1 MQGGTPNE
9 LLARIALAN
18 GPAII
23 QRNLAILR
31 SNLELVVEFFSRHHQ
46 RFEFVKPRVGT
57 VCFPRLTAK
66 GDEAEGYC
74 TALAEEHSLTLI
86 PPSAMAPPDVTAA
99 LAERL
104 GQRFRLGFG
113 RESLPG
119 LLPRWSSAVEAEEAE
134 EARVGVAATADAR
147 L

>member
-1 MQGGTPNE
+1 M
-9 LLARIALAN
+9 
-18 GPAII
+18 
-23 QRNLAILR
+23 
-31 SNLELVVEFFSRHHQ
+31 
-46 RFEFVKPRVGT
+46 
-57 VCFPRLTAK
+57 CFPRLAAE

-74 TALAEEHSLTLI
+74 AALAEEHSLTLI

-119 LLPRWSSAVEAEEAE
+119 LLPRWGAAVEAEG
-134 EARVGVAATADAR
+134 ARVAVAATVDAR

>member
-74 TALAEEHSLTLI
+74 TALAEEHFPITWASEEGKQAQQQVRSAFLLSHCVM
-86 PPSAMAPPDVTAA
+86 PS
-99 LAERL
+99 E
-104 GQRFRLGFG
+104 
-113 RESLPG
+113 
-119 LLPRWSSAVEAEEAE
+119 
-134 EARVGVAATADAR
+134 
-147 L
+147 